1 MAKFR
6 KKPVVIE
13 AFRLNERGLVAE
25 DWFWNAVTRN
35 DIITH
40 CFGKHEHDPAWCEI
54 KTLEGT
60 MIANAG
66 DYIIQGVHGE
76 IYPCKSDIFQKTY
89 TEDKPK
95 TNADCIRAM
104 SDEELAEFIYSMVDG
119 SNNHNV
125 ACYGCINYGTHHSDP
140 ANKGTYF
147 YECDGCEN
155 EGIGLDVLM
164 WLQQPAEGE

>member
-25 DWFWNAVTRN
+25 DWFWDAVTRN

-40 CFGKHEHDPAWCEI
+40 CFGKHEPDPAWCEI

-60 MIANAG
+60 MIANTG

-76 IYPCKSDIFQKTY
+76 IYPCKADIFQKTY

-95 TNADCIRAM
+95 TNADRIRAM
-104 SDEELAEFIYSMVDG
+104 SDEEMAKKLGRGLGCPVTADCMKMSGECK
-119 SNNHNV
+119 
-125 ACYGCINYGTHHSDP
+125 ACW
-140 ANKGTYF
+140 
-147 YECDGCEN
+147 
-155 EGIGLDVLM
+155 LD
-164 WLQQPAEGE
+164 WLQQSAEGE